1 MDIVPET
8 INRIRLS
15 NDELILLHKILNK
28 LDITALNQDE
38 DRFIRIL
45 KGRIEGRLN
54 LKKNNRDLWKR
65 NKKKLV

>member
-54 LKKNNRDLWKR
+54 LKKNNRDL
-65 NKKKLV
+65 